1 MTKCLSCGH
10 LRHDLELNCPKCGS
24 FYSTITHDF
33 SSDAVEQNKVQNTL
47 SKVKGKIERV
57 QQMGKLKIV
66 EKKTQ
71 YVLVGTILFL
81 IVALVFL

>member
-24 FYSTITHDF
+24 FYSTISHDF
-33 SSDAVEQNKVQNTL
+33 SSDVVEQNKATKTL
-47 SKVKGKIERV
+47 SKVKHEIERV
-57 QQMGKLKIV
+57 QQIGRVKMAELKARCVIV
-66 EKKTQ
+66 
-71 YVLVGTILFL
+71 GIIIFL